1 MPLFGA
7 NLFLQYAQT
16 SLGFPPSTAGALLL
30 LRIPAIVLVAPIV
43 VMLVN
48 SDKIDVRI
56 PVVIGFLLV
65 PLSYVLLVTHTA
77 SGSDFTAF
85 ALAVVI
91 SGAGF
96 ACLFSPIA
104 NVLVRSL
111 PTEVRAEGIAI
122 FKIVLLLGGSV
133 ASTALAVI
141 YDHSWAWYQTLLA

>member
-1 MPLFGA
+1 M
-7 NLFLQYAQT
+7 
-16 SLGFPPSTAGALLL
+16 
-30 LRIPAIVLVAPIV
+30 
-43 VMLVN
+43 
-48 SDKIDVRI
+48 
-56 PVVIGFLLV
+56 IGFLLV

-111 PTEVRAEGIAI
+111 PAEVRAEGIGN
-122 FKIVLLLGGSV
+122 FKIVLLLGDPSLLRLLPS
-133 ASTALAVI
+133 STTTAGPGIKRCSRARPR
-141 YDHSWAWYQTLLA
+141 